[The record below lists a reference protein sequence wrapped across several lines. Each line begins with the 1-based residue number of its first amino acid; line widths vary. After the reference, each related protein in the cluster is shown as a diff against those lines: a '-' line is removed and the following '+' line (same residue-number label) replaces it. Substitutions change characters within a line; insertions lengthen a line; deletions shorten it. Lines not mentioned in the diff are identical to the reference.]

1 MERRAGREGS
11 KGKSKEK
18 VVAKCSWTSKDMS
31 FKSTA
36 YTNQKKLFDKKN
48 IYNRVALNT
57 EGNNN

>member
-48 IYNRVALNT
+48 IYNRVAINT
-57 EGNNN
+57 